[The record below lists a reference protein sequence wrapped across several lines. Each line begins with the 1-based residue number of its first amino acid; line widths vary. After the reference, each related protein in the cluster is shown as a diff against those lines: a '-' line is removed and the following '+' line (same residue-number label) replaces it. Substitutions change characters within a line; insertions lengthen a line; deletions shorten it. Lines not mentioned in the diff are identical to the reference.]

1 MPNKKVYRKKTSKPH
16 VCNYEAGNRRFLF
29 LPTQASSER
38 YRVNQTI
45 PALKLKYESS
55 RNTLNS
61 FFRLVYLLIRNSG
74 RRGRKHA

>member
-16 VCNYEAGNRRFLF
+16 VCNYEAGNRRFPS

-38 YRVNQTI
+38 YRVNRAI
-45 PALKLKYESS
+45 LALKLKYESS

-61 FFRLVYLLIRNSG
+61 FFHKVYLFIRTSG
-74 RRGRKHA
+74 RRELKHA